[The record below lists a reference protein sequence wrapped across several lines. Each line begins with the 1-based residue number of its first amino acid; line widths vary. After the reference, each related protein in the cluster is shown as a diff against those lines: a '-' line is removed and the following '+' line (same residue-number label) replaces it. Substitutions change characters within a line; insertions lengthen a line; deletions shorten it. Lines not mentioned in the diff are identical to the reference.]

1 MSPSKK
7 HTNREFE
14 AELQQVRTQLIQMSK
29 AVESMIGSA
38 VEGLLA
44 GDAELAKKTISD
56 DHLVNRLEVETDEL
70 CLVILAKRQPMA
82 SDLRFI
88 TLAMK
93 MVTDLE
99 RIGDLAVNISER
111 TLALQGFKAEVVGPI
126 LARMAKI
133 DQSLIHEA
141 IAAFIEENPTKAETI
156 IKRDTEVDQ
165 LYLGACEAIQKR
177 MHTDEEYLYS
187 GIHLQAV
194 AKFLERI
201 GDHITNLA
209 ELVIFMVWGKDIRH
223 MGSFPVPDK
232 DKADDA
238 KADDAKADESESGE
252 S

>member
-1 MSPSKK
+1 MSTKR
-7 HTNREFE
+7 HTNREYE
-14 AELQQVRTQLIQMSK
+14 QELERVRAQLVEMTK
-29 AVESMIGSA
+29 MVESMIVTS
-38 VEGLLA
+38 VESLLA
-44 GDAELAKKTISD
+44 GNMDEAKATIKLD
-56 DHLVNRLEVETDEL
+56 QDVNRLEVDTDDQ

-111 TLALQGFKAEVVGPI
+111 TLALDGFKPEDVGPT
-126 LARMAKI
+126 LMRMATINKA
-133 DQSLIHEA
+133 LIRDA
-141 IAAFIEENPTKAETI
+141 IESFVEQDPTKAETV
-156 IKRDTEVDQ
+156 IKRDSEVDQ
-165 LYLGACEAIQKR
+165 LYLSASNEIQKR
-177 MHTDEEYLYS
+177 MHADSDYLYH

-223 MGSFPVPDK
+223 TGKLPGDVRPGSETD
-232 DKADDA
+232 
-238 KADDAKADESESGE
+238 
-252 S
+252 

>member
-1 MSPSKK
+1 MSDTKK
-7 HTNREFE
+7 THTNREF
-14 AELQQVRTQLIQMSK
+14 ATELEKVRSQLVEMSN
-29 AVESMIGSA
+29 AVKSMIGTS
-38 VEGLLA
+38 VESLLH
-44 GDAELAKKTISD
+44 GNMAEAKETIAMDQSI
-56 DHLVNRLEVETDEL
+56 NRLEVDTDEL

-111 TLALQGFKAEVVGPI
+111 TLALDGFKPEVVGPT
-126 LARMAKI
+126 LGRMAKI
-133 DQSLIHEA
+133 DMALIRDA
-141 IAAFIEENPTKAETI
+141 IDAFVERDPTKAETV

-165 LYLGACEAIQKR
+165 LYLTACTDIQKR
-177 MHTDEEYLYS
+177 MHDEPAYLYH

-223 MGSFPVPDK
+223 VGKLPDK
-232 DKADDA
+232 SDA
-238 KADDAKADESESGE
+238 G
-252 S
+252 

>member
-1 MSPSKK
+1 MSPKR

-14 AELQQVRTQLIQMSK
+14 TELAQVRTQLVEMTQM
-29 AVESMIGSA
+29 VESMIVTS
-38 VEGLLA
+38 VDSLLS
-44 GDAELAKKTISD
+44 GDMDVAKATIKLD
-56 DHLVNRLEVETDEL
+56 MDVNRLEVDTDDL

-111 TLALQGFKAEVVGPI
+111 TLALDGFKPDVVGST
-126 LARMAKI
+126 LRRMAKI
-133 DQSLIHEA
+133 NKALIREA
-141 IAAFIEENPTKAETI
+141 TEAFVEQDPTKAETV
-156 IKRDTEVDQ
+156 IKRDSEVDQ
-165 LYLGACEAIQKR
+165 LYLTASNEIQKR
-177 MHTDEEYLYS
+177 MFADTEYLYH
-187 GIHLQAV
+187 GIHLQAA

-223 MGSFPVPDK
+223 TGKLPSGASTK
-232 DKADDA
+232 DQNDEDQDQDHTTDD
-238 KADDAKADESESGE
+238 
-252 S
+252 

>member
-1 MSPSKK
+1 MSAKR

-14 AELQQVRTQLIQMSK
+14 IELAHVHSQLVEMSQL
-29 AVESMIGSA
+29 VESMIGTS
-38 VEGLLA
+38 VESLLT
-44 GDAELAKKTISD
+44 GNSVLAKATIKL
-56 DHLVNRLEVETDEL
+56 DHDVNRLEVDTDEE

-111 TLALQGFKAEVVGPI
+111 TLALDGFTPDGAGPT
-126 LARMAKI
+126 LRRMAKI
-133 DQSLIHEA
+133 NKSLIRDA
-141 IAAFIEENPTKAETI
+141 IHAFVEKDPTKAETV
-156 IKRDTEVDQ
+156 IKRDSEVDQ
-165 LYLGACEAIQKR
+165 LYLAASNEIQKR
-177 MHTDEEYLYS
+177 MYDDSEYLYH
-187 GIHLQAV
+187 GIHLQAA

-223 MGSFPVPDK
+223 TGKLPSSEPESPVG
-232 DKADDA
+232 DA
-238 KADDAKADESESGE
+238 
-252 S
+252 

>member
-1 MSPSKK
+1 MSSKR

-14 AELQQVRTQLIQMSK
+14 TELALVRSQLVEMTQM
-29 AVESMIGSA
+29 VESMIETS
-38 VEGLLA
+38 VDSLLD
-44 GDAELAKKTISD
+44 GDLDIAKTTIKLD
-56 DHLVNRLEVETDEL
+56 MDVNRLEVDTDDL

-111 TLALQGFKAEVVGPI
+111 TLALDGFKPDVVGQT
-126 LARMAKI
+126 LRRMAKI
-133 DQSLIHEA
+133 CKSLIREA
-141 IAAFIEENPTKAETI
+141 TEAFVEQDPTKAETV

-165 LYLGACEAIQKR
+165 LYLAASNEIQTR
-177 MHTDEEYLYS
+177 MYNDPEYLYH
-187 GIHLQAV
+187 GIHLQAA

-223 MGSFPVPDK
+223 TGKLPSDE
-232 DKADDA
+232 KAA
-238 KADDAKADESESGE
+238 STDETQE
-252 S
+252 